1 MARNAL
7 IRRLVAGVAGYD
19 VFVSYSRQDGA
30 AYARAGADA
39 LETHGLVV
47 CLDLSDF
54 EPGDSLSRTMTARV
68 QRSRRL
74 LLIDTPGARRSR
86 YVGDEIAR
94 AHAAG
99 RPVVRVSDGS
109 TAGLPWQHTD
119 PDRTRGGDPI
129 WLDEPAGTIARGIP
143 SPSVVVAVARTTSTL
158 RAMRRVQLAALLLA
172 LGVGSV
178 VGVLWQQSRSQRLA
192 AQSERQLAINPAEAL
207 SVAIAAAE
215 AWPTDEA
222 RRALGRA
229 LDQQNLAITIQEDGN
244 VEYARFASDESYI
257 VAMLEDGTRT
267 IWNLATGAARLR
279 LPSEGRTGDSLW
291 RDGSG
296 RSLARDLV
304 DLCRAHGARF
314 PNMSPD
320 CTRMVFPVSNES
332 SEIWDLEAGRRLFG
346 VAGHTWERTGD
357 AYSPDGRAIVTVG
370 TAGRMLVWDASTGR
384 ALRTL
389 ECDSGYVNGFTH
401 SRDSKRLATA
411 GDDAACVW
419 EIATP
424 RVLARVAADT
434 NQVSAAGFSPDGT
447 RLVTASKDA
456 LARIWDLSNGTLVR
470 TLSGHESHLTHAEF
484 SPDGTRVLTASTD
497 YVIKPPG
504 AEDGQRLS
512 TDHTARL
519 WNIDTGTELG
529 ALGRYENR
537 VGYAAFSADG
547 SRIVTAGD
555 SSIQVHGTP
564 GRSSGPLAAAA
575 PIALHLAPDESP
587 DRFESIDG
595 LTIHSRRTG
604 GIRLTLEPIA
614 GDDLVKSAFSADGR
628 MVVGVFR
635 HGLRTW
641 DAQTGTTIRDIS
653 YDGIDEVG
661 HVAIAPSGRRVAI
674 GHDHE
679 QTQVL
684 DLDTGAPLDLE
695 GMPGGWS
702 ADSQRLATV
711 YATGLT
717 AIVWDVSNGQREHEL
732 TQPSGFADAA
742 FAAAGRRLVT
752 TGNDGWIRV
761 WELDSGAEFDAFH
774 VEGGRAAFTTA
785 GDVAIGGMVYP
796 LSVEGLLQAARARV
810 PRLLR
815 PR

>member
-39 LETHGLVV
+39 LEAHGLVV
-47 CLDLSDF
+47 CLDVSDF
-54 EPGDSLSRTMTARV
+54 EPGDSLSGTMTARV

-119 PDRTRGGDPI
+119 PDRAGGGDPI
-129 WLDEPAGTIARGIP
+129 WLDEAAGAIARGTP
-143 SPSVVVAVARTTSTL
+143 SPSVVAAVARTTRTL
-158 RAMRRVQLAALLLA
+158 RAIRRVQLVALLLA
-172 LGVGSV
+172 LCVASV
-178 VGVLWQQSRSQRLA
+178 VGVLWQQSRSRQLA

-207 SVAIAAAE
+207 SAAIAAAE
-215 AWPTDEA
+215 AWSTDEA

-229 LDQQNLAITIQEDGN
+229 LDQQNLDITIQEDGN
-244 VEYARFASDESYI
+244 VEYARFASDESHI

-267 IWNLATGAARLR
+267 IWDVAAGAVRLR
-279 LPSEGRTGDSLW
+279 LPGGGHTADNLW

-296 RSLARDLV
+296 RSLARELV
-304 DLCRAHGARF
+304 DLCRTHGARF

-320 CTRMVFPVSNES
+320 CTRIVFPANES

-346 VAGHTWERTGD
+346 VAGHTWETTGA
-357 AYSPDGRAIVTVG
+357 AYSPDGRAIVTIG

-389 ECDSGYVNGFTH
+389 EGCDSGYVNGFTH
-401 SRDSKRLATA
+401 SRDSTRLATA
-411 GDDAACVW
+411 GDAAACVW
-419 EIATP
+419 EVATG
-424 RVLARVAADT
+424 RVIARVAADT
-434 NQVSAAGFSPDGT
+434 EQVSASGFSPDGT

-456 LARIWDLSNGTLVR
+456 VARIWDLSTGALVKA
-470 TLSGHESHLTHAEF
+470 LSGHESHLTYAEF
-484 SPDGTRVLTASTD
+484 SPDGARILTASTD

-512 TDHTARL
+512 TDHTARV
-519 WNIDTGTELG
+519 WSIDTGAELDV
-529 ALGRYENR
+529 LGRYENR
-537 VGYAAFSADG
+537 VAHAAFSADG

-555 SSIQVHGTP
+555 TSIQVHGTP
-564 GRSSGPLAAAA
+564 GRSAGPLAAAV

-587 DRFESIDG
+587 DRSESIDG
-595 LTIHSRRTG
+595 LAIHSRRTG

-614 GDDLVKSAFSADGR
+614 GDTLVKSAFSADGR
-628 MVVGVFR
+628 TVVGAFA

-641 DAQTGTTIRDIS
+641 DAQTGTTVTDIT
-653 YDGIDEVG
+653 YDGIDEVAY
-661 HVAIAPSGRRVAI
+661 VAIAPSGRRVALA
-674 GHDHE
+674 HDFE
-679 QTQVL
+679 QTQVI
-684 DLDTGAPLDLE
+684 DLDTRATLDLE

-702 ADSQRLATV
+702 ADSRQLVTV
-711 YATGLT
+711 YATDQT
-717 AIVWDVSNGQREHEL
+717 AIVWDVSNGQREREL
-732 TQPSGFADAA
+732 TQADGFLDAA
-742 FAAAGRRLVT
+742 FAADGRRLVT

-785 GDVAIGGMVYP
+785 GDVAIGGIVYP

-810 PRLLR
+810 PRRLR